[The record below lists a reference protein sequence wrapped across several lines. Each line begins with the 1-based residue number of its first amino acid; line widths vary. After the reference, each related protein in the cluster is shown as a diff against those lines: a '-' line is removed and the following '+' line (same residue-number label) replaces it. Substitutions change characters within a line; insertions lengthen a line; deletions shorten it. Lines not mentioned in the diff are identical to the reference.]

1 MTTLQSRSRS
11 FHIFFEKAG
20 LSEEKINLLSV
31 KTGFIQRCRKIKAI
45 EFLISMVIESIRGC
59 VSCNDLAAAVEAE
72 SGILASRQAYHQKI
86 SEATLDFFKAVLA
99 LLINAQTAT
108 SLHSRFRRFKRIL
121 IQDSTVIKLPS
132 KLMSGFSGVRNART
146 QTCNARIQSVFNVIS
161 GLFTH
166 WSIHPYSQNDVSVA
180 GDLMIEAG
188 DLILRDRGYFT
199 IAECQRMIDA
209 NADFVSRYK
218 HKTTFYDPQTGSEL
232 DLCRLL
238 DTDIRIDRN
247 VHMGIYG
254 QTEVRLLAVEVPQ
267 EVAARRRQKAKHDC
281 KGHNPSKDVLF
292 LMGWTIFITSLTSK
306 EMTMDDFIELYGLR
320 WKIETIF
327 KTWKSHLSFD
337 KIHIVSEIQLRLI
350 LIARFMAVLLFYEKL
365 YTPLLYRV
373 YRENQK
379 IVSLMKLIRYISR
392 NLNALPQ
399 LIGAL
404 SGSVR
409 CLKVITQYCTYD
421 RRKRPNFI
429 EKEINILTTMEAM
442 EP

>member
-1 MTTLQSRSRS
+1 
-11 FHIFFEKAG
+11 
-20 LSEEKINLLSV
+20 
-31 KTGFIQRCRKIKAI
+31 
-45 EFLISMVIESIRGC
+45 
-59 VSCNDLAAAVEAE
+59 
-72 SGILASRQAYHQKI
+72 
-86 SEATLDFFKAVLA
+86 
-99 LLINAQTAT
+99 
-108 SLHSRFRRFKRIL
+108 
-121 IQDSTVIKLPS
+121 
-132 KLMSGFSGVRNART
+132 
-146 QTCNARIQSVFNVIS
+146 
-161 GLFTH
+161 
-166 WSIHPYSQNDVSVA
+166 
-180 GDLMIEAG
+180 
-188 DLILRDRGYFT
+188 
-199 IAECQRMIDA
+199 
-209 NADFVSRYK
+209 
-218 HKTTFYDPQTGSEL
+218 
-232 DLCRLL
+232 
-238 DTDIRIDRN
+238 
-247 VHMGIYG
+247 
-254 QTEVRLLAVEVPQ
+254 
-267 EVAARRRQKAKHDC
+267 
-281 KGHNPSKDVLF
+281 
-292 LMGWTIFITSLTSK
+292 
-306 EMTMDDFIELYGLR
+306 MDDFIELYGLR

-399 LIGAL
+399 LIGAI